1 MYSSNV
7 SLHHLNGQRKYLNRV
22 ELRQFFECTKN
33 QPLPKKLFC
42 QLLLYTGARI
52 AEVHNLTTAHIDFLN
67 QTVILETLKKRKR
80 GFFRELPIPEF
91 LLTELKSY
99 LEGLDLKENEP
110 QKLWDFSLRT
120 ASRYVKAVMIEAGIE
135 DTRRSSKSLRHGYAV
150 RSVQKVPLTLV
161 SKWLGH
167 YELETTRIYLNIL
180 GEDERKYAR
189 MTWVL

>member
-7 SLHHLNGQRKYLNRV
+7 SLHNLNGQRKYLNQV

-33 QPLPKKLFC
+33 QPSHKKLFC

-52 AEVHNLTTAHIDFLN
+52 AEIHNLTTAHIDFLN

-80 GFFRELPIPEF
+80 GFFREILLPEF
-91 LLTELKSY
+91 LLKDLRNYINGLELKDD
-99 LEGLDLKENEP
+99 ETKT
-110 QKLWDFSLRT
+110 LWSFSLRT
-120 ASRYVKAVMIEAGIE
+120 ASRYVKTVMSEAGIQ
-135 DTRRSSKSLRHGYAV
+135 DIRRSAKSLRHGYAV

-180 GEDERKYAR
+180 GADERKYAR